1 MFSIPLRTVNNT
13 KTQESVSVCMRPKC
27 IDTNAFLII
36 IRDIGSVPFDNDVM
50 SIFGKASETSSYRN
64 NFGTVSERDV
74 MNEV

>member
-1 MFSIPLRTVNNT
+1 
-13 KTQESVSVCMRPKC
+13 MRPKC